1 MPLDGQR
8 KIKDTGFY
16 FILPTGGITNKS
28 LNFFIDFFLDELF
41 FVVNLC

>member
-8 KIKDTGFY
+8 KIKDIGFY

-28 LNFFIDFFLDELF
+28 LNFF
-41 FVVNLC
+41 

>member
-1 MPLDGQR
+1 MDGQR

-16 FILPTGGITNKS
+16 FTPTVGITNKS